1 MKSWPRVAFFSDSYH
16 GVDGVATTCR
26 NVVAAAR
33 RRGLPFLAVHAAEQN
48 SHSRD
53 GSLEILELNRG
64 PVSFPLD
71 LHLRFDLLFSR
82 HYQRALSAVR
92 EFRPDVVHITGPGDV
107 GITGARVAYELG
119 VPLVASWHTNLH
131 EFAARRLWKLASP
144 LPEMLRQ
151 GLTRLT
157 QKYVLEACL
166 RFYGMAQVILA
177 PNQEH
182 MNLIGAHTGRP
193 VFPMQRGVDAHLFS
207 PIKRDAADRIFRL
220 GYVGRLRPEKNVR
233 FLAEVED
240 SLQRDGIGNYRF
252 LIVGEGSERAW
263 LERRLRQADFTGEL
277 FGEALARA
285 YANMDLFLF
294 PSETDT
300 YGNVVME
307 AMASGTPA
315 IVTSKGGPKFQVQNG
330 VSGFVAAS
338 EQDFIA
344 RVKQTMSTPQLHRS
358 LRAASRLAAS
368 RKSWENVLEDLH
380 EAYQACMW
388 QSSSQPGNAV
398 LTPIA

>member
-1 MKSWPRVAFFSDSYH
+1 MKNWPRVAFFSDSYH

-26 NVVAAAR
+26 NIVAAAR
-33 RRGLPFLAVHAAEQN
+33 RRGLPFLAVHAAEQH
-48 SHSRD
+48 SHSQD
-53 GSLEILELNRG
+53 GSLEILELDRG

-71 LHLRFDLLFSR
+71 LHLRFDLLFTR
-82 HYQRALSAVR
+82 HYQRVLRAVR
-92 EFRPDVVHITGPGDV
+92 KFRAEVVHITGPGDV

-131 EFAARRLWKLASP
+131 EFAARRLWKFASA
-144 LPEMLRQ
+144 LPDAPRQ
-151 GLTRLT
+151 GLTFLT

-166 RFYGMAQVILA
+166 RFYGIAQVILA

-182 MNLIGAHTGRP
+182 MDLIGAGTGKP

-207 PIKRDAADRIFRL
+207 PIKRDISDRIFRL

-233 FLAEVED
+233 FLAEIED
-240 SLQRDGIGNYRF
+240 SLRRDGISNYRF
-252 LIVGEGSERAW
+252 LIVGDGSERAW
-263 LERRLRQADFTGEL
+263 LERHLLQADFTGEL

-285 YANMDLFLF
+285 YANMDVFAF

-315 IVTSKGGPKFQVQNG
+315 VVTSKGGPKFQVQDG
-330 VSGFVAAS
+330 VSGFVTAS
-338 EQDFIA
+338 QYEFIA
-344 RVKQTMSTPQLHRS
+344 RIKQIMAAPQLHRS
-358 LRAASRLAAS
+358 LRAASRLAAC
-368 RKSWENVLEDLH
+368 RKSWEGVLEDLH
-380 EAYQACMW
+380 DAYQACSW
-388 QSSSQPGNAV
+388 RPARQPAGAV
-398 LTPIA
+398 LTSAV